1 MDPVRKGRLWSLLE
15 DRALLVAAYW
25 RTNLTLRQLALLS
38 GVSRS
43 AADRI
48 IDHVGSVLAL

>member
-1 MDPVRKGRLWSLLE
+1 MRKGRLWSLLE